1 MKRRSHQ
8 TSAAV
13 LVLFA
18 SACQSGLP
26 TEIIVD
32 ETPPSVPATRVAPL
46 TGGTLLVTDDQLT
59 AVVADPERDRLVVVD
74 LADRSLREIA
84 LEPGDQPGR
93 LVEGPPGVVYVA
105 LREAGQIVALDLA
118 EGAIRER
125 VAVCD
130 QPRGV
135 AYDGD
140 AETPLLHVACASGEL
155 VSLDAAS
162 LGERRRLFLEPD
174 LRDVIVRGDELLVTY
189 FRSATVTLLSVDGE
203 VQWSR
208 VPLNGLDGDGS
219 GTWRTPH
226 VAWRTLS
233 SQGSLVML
241 HQLAR
246 VTEIEIDSPE
256 DVDVEG
262 SSASYGG
269 ECDEQPVHAAMTLF
283 DEALSPLSIGPAAF
297 SGMHLAIDLA
307 ISADGASAVVVDPAA
322 NKVKRVDLFANI
334 GGDCMS
340 IDESTDMPVPIG
352 TPIAVASAG
361 NRVFVQTREPAGLH
375 ICTGDSCSEVIA
387 LGGESRADTGF
398 DLFHNT
404 SGMANPNGLACASCH
419 PEGRD
424 DGHVWTFSG
433 EGQRRTQTLAGTLAG
448 TAPFHWGGNL
458 PTLSF
463 LMDEVS
469 TRRMGGVIQSSA
481 RVEALQG
488 WLLALQPLRP
498 AVSPVVEQSQVDQ
511 GEALFQD
518 ETVGCASC
526 HSGPSFTNNRNE
538 EVGRGAALQVPSL
551 IGIGMRAPYMHDG
564 CAATLMD
571 RFDPACGGDGHG
583 DIAGLDAADL
593 EALVAYMNTL

>member
-1 MKRRSHQ
+1 
-8 TSAAV
+8 
-13 LVLFA
+13 
-18 SACQSGLP
+18 
-26 TEIIVD
+26 
-32 ETPPSVPATRVAPL
+32 
-46 TGGTLLVTDDQLT
+46 
-59 AVVADPERDRLVVVD
+59 
-74 LADRSLREIA
+74 
-84 LEPGDQPGR
+84 
-93 LVEGPPGVVYVA
+93 
-105 LREAGQIVALDLA
+105 
-118 EGAIRER
+118 
-125 VAVCD
+125 
-130 QPRGV
+130 
-135 AYDGD
+135 
-140 AETPLLHVACASGEL
+140 
-155 VSLDAAS
+155 
-162 LGERRRLFLEPD
+162 
-174 LRDVIVRGDELLVTY
+174 
-189 FRSATVTLLSVDGE
+189 
-203 VQWSR
+203 
-208 VPLNGLDGDGS
+208 
-219 GTWRTPH
+219 
-226 VAWRTLS
+226 
-233 SQGSLVML
+233 
-241 HQLAR
+241 
-246 VTEIEIDSPE
+246 
-256 DVDVEG
+256 
-262 SSASYGG
+262 
-269 ECDEQPVHAAMTLF
+269 
-283 DEALSPLSIGPAAF
+283 
-297 SGMHLAIDLA
+297 
-307 ISADGASAVVVDPAA
+307 
-322 NKVKRVDLFANI
+322 
-334 GGDCMS
+334 
-340 IDESTDMPVPIG
+340 
-352 TPIAVASAG
+352 
-361 NRVFVQTREPAGLH
+361 
-375 ICTGDSCSEVIA
+375 
-387 LGGESRADTGF
+387 
-398 DLFHNT
+398 
-404 SGMANPNGLACASCH
+404 MANPNGLACASCH